1 MRPNFELVL
10 FRSYCLQER
19 YCISISLHSLLH
31 ARSEFFSSRGVW
43 IALFSWGANTYYG
56 YLYYIS
62 LRHLNPPTLNIH
74 ACIKKIKIQSSIR
87 KKKLIRRGE
96 NYINLNIKVLVTFN
110 WWIFFIIILIKTF
123 NACMHVY
130 VGERAIFSTIKKRTQ
145 YIAQHIDLFF
155 KIEKITG
162 QDFKTSLMFY
172 FTRISARQYLCIVH
186 NFSVDEKVW
195 MSEYS
200 PL

>member
-110 WWIFFIIILIKTF
+110 WWIFFIIILLKTF

-130 VGERAIFSTIKKRTQ
+130 VGERAIFSTIKKEPN
-145 YIAQHIDLFF
+145 ILLNIL
-155 KIEKITG
+155 I
-162 QDFKTSLMFY
+162 Y
-172 FTRISARQYLCIVH
+172 FS
-186 NFSVDEKVW
+186 K
-195 MSEYS
+195 
-200 PL
+200 